1 MRGPLWQGPTA
12 ERINPQQDRKTQV
25 DGIAMNQVFTIE
37 IKGSKGWEVIATYNE
52 IEVAIRRYR
61 EELRIVPIM
70 AVRLTSPTD
79 LTIYD

>member
-1 MRGPLWQGPTA
+1 
-12 ERINPQQDRKTQV
+12 
-25 DGIAMNQVFTIE
+25 MNQVFTIE